1 MKIAFIGM
9 GNMATALA
17 RGFVAS
23 GKLNA
28 ADVVA
33 YDPYQDM
40 LKTKAAE
47 IGFTPAPTA
56 AEAVQ
61 AADTVLIACKPHQVE
76 SAVAEIASAL
86 PGKALLSI
94 ALGWDHARYQAIL
107 PDGVRV
113 QFIMPNTPAMV
124 GEGVFL
130 FEETNTLT
138 AEELAA
144 VKALFSAIG
153 YVHTL
158 PSRLMGIGGA
168 VSGCGPAFV
177 DLMLE
182 AFADAAVLYGIPRDL
197 AQAMVSETVLGSA
210 KLQKQTG
217 LHPGVLKDMVCSP
230 GGSTIK
236 GVAALEEN
244 GYRATCIAAIKA
256 IMENA

>member
-1 MKIAFIGM
+1 MKLAFIGM

-28 ADVVA
+28 TDVIA
-33 YDPYQDM
+33 FDPCADM
-40 LKTKAAE
+40 LHAKAAE
-47 IGFTPAPTA
+47 IGFTA
-56 AEAVQ
+56 ADSAAAAIE

-76 SAVAEIASAL
+76 GAIAPIKEL
-86 PGKALLSI
+86 LWNKALLSI
-94 ALGWDHARYQAIL
+94 ALGWDLKKYQAIL
-107 PDGVRV
+107 SPFTRV

-130 FEETNTLT
+130 FEEATTLT
-138 AEELAA
+138 PEELAA
-144 VKALFSAIG
+144 VKELFGAIG

-168 VSGCGPAFV
+168 ISGCGPAFV

-210 KLQKQTG
+210 KLQQQTG

-244 GYRATCIAAIKA
+244 GYRAACIAAIKA
-256 IMENA
+256 IMGK

>member
-40 LKTKAAE
+40 LRAKAAE

-76 SAVAEIASAL
+76 SAVAEITSAL

-94 ALGWDHARYQAIL
+94 ALGWDHAKYQAIL

-158 PSRLMGIGGA
+158 PSRLMAIGGA

-244 GYRATCIAAIKA
+244 GYRAACIAAIKA